1 MKLKYLLCLLF
12 FCLSKLIGQTTTQA
26 SQQKGCDGC
35 LYYWKDA
42 DGDGWGVLPAI
53 AYSPGK
59 QPLNFILADNQ
70 AKKDCDD
77 EDSSI
82 TFFICYRDL
91 DGDGYGDSLKPNTS
105 YCSLPSNLYVSNNL
119 DCNDNDKN
127 LNPNTIWYL
136 DNDKDGFGSNTII
149 AKQCIKPLNGV
160 LNNLDCNDL
169 LASINPNTKWYV
181 DSDND
186 GFGEPSSSPI
196 ISCQK
201 PVGLYINNNADSCPT
216 IAGAIFGCITP
227 VNSCGNSSIY
237 DQNYIITLN
246 PKIGVT
252 SLSSITN
259 VKDINTNISY
269 FDGLGRPIQNATL
282 AQSGTGKDIVTPI
295 EYDALGRQSKQYLP
309 YVPISASSSLYQGN
323 ALADLATF
331 YNTTHYE
338 NTLNPYSQKEFEASP
353 LNRVIKQAAPG
364 EAWKLGSGHEIKL
377 DYQTN
382 IATEV
387 KYFQVNATFDSAKGL
402 FTNTVIDAGN
412 YAANQLYKTIT
423 KDENW
428 TSGDNNT
435 TQEFKDKEG
444 KVVLKRTFNNNA
456 PHDTYYVYDI
466 RNNNTHVIPPLA
478 EGAIAQN
485 VLDGLCYQYK
495 YDYRNRLVEKK
506 LPGKQWEF
514 IVYDKLDRV
523 VATGPAMSPFTDLTG
538 SGWMITKYDAF
549 NRPILTGWMP
559 ATITSGARKTLQDSS
574 NAATVLSESKPAT
587 ATDKI
592 VNGVAFRYSNDVT
605 PTSGFHVL
613 SVNYYDD
620 YNYTNAPTLPATV
633 EGQAVYYNNTVKP
646 KGLPTGSWT
655 RVLEASTLFKNQ
667 NSYTLYDYKAR
678 AIRTMTLN
686 HLGGYT
692 QVDSK
697 LDFVGKPEYTLTT
710 HKRLSASAVLT
721 IKDMFTYSAQDRL
734 LLHKQKINAL
744 PEELIACNTYNELG
758 QLTSK
763 KVGGWDVTGNISLQ
777 KVDYSYNIR
786 GWLKGINDTDN
797 LTVVRGD
804 PVDLFSFKLAYNNPT
819 TATPLYNGNISESYW
834 RTGNDNI
841 LRKYNY
847 AYDNLNR
854 LLDAT
859 YAKPNS
865 VGSQNNY
872 GESLSYDKNGNILS
886 LKRSGGFDS
895 DGLMMPNRIDDLTY
909 SYHPDNQNQLMKVFD
924 STNSPQG
931 FTDDSDGITDRN
943 GDDYSY
949 DANGNMV
956 KDDNKTITAITYNHL
971 NLPMKIIFANGGTIE
986 YLYSAN
992 GQKLQKKVIQGIT
1005 TPVITEYLDGFQY
1018 KDNVLLFFPQAEG
1031 YVNVAVVETTCVTCK
1046 PARIISSTS
1055 FNYVYNYTDH
1065 LGNVRL
1071 SYGTD
1076 PGTGGLRII
1085 EENNYYPFGE
1095 KHTNYNSDSRV
1106 LVGSVSKSTLRI
1118 VPAEFSSY
1126 YQYKYNGKELQDE
1139 LGLNVYDFGARNYM
1153 PDLGRWANID
1163 VLTENYMNVSGYNY
1177 CLNNPLRFIDPTGMA
1192 VEEIE
1197 GGVRFTQ
1204 EDAVS
1209 AFNVLTGKSKNAYVE
1224 VVGSKKK
1231 RDSMNASDRKATNGA
1246 WSVFAVKDLGLGA
1259 KVLDAFN
1266 NSSLDNL
1273 LVTNHGGASSTDSYF
1288 EYGSDE
1294 GDLNE
1299 HNSIL
1304 TSEIASYNAKGGV
1317 NLTKDEQ
1324 DILSFVQMGNKV
1336 KNGGNFVFAFCTTGK
1351 GDIGQ
1356 QTLSELKTLLGDR
1369 MNIFLPRSLI
1379 NMRYGDYPTG
1389 VGFIANYKL
1398 DYTSAGWLR
1407 STPGIKDATNVK
1419 SISIS
1424 SDSARPLIFNK

>member
-1 MKLKYLLCLLF
+1 MKYIEPFQNFNDLAQKAQRILF
-12 FCLSKLIGQTTTQA
+12 TMCAMCAMWLTNAQTTTE
-26 SQQKGCDGC
+26 
-35 LYYWKDA
+35 
-42 DGDGWGVLPAI
+42 
-53 AYSPGK
+53 
-59 QPLNFILADNQ
+59 NFI
-70 AKKDCDD
+70 KTTTYK
-77 EDSSI
+77 
-82 TFFICYRDL
+82 
-91 DGDGYGDSLKPNTS
+91 GPNST
-105 YCSLPSNLYVSNNL
+105 LPV
-119 DCNDNDKN
+119 
-127 LNPNTIWYL
+127 
-136 DNDKDGFGSNTII
+136 
-149 AKQCIKPLNGV
+149 V
-160 LNNLDCNDL
+160 
-169 LASINPNTKWYV
+169 
-181 DSDND
+181 
-186 GFGEPSSSPI
+186 E
-196 ISCQK
+196 
-201 PVGLYINNNADSCPT
+201 
-216 IAGAIFGCITP
+216 
-227 VNSCGNSSIY
+227 
-237 DQNYIITLN
+237 
-246 PKIGVT
+246 VT
-252 SLSSITN
+252 
-259 VKDINTNISY
+259 Y
-269 FDGLGRPIQNATL
+269 FDGLGRPIQKIAN
-282 AQSGTGKDIVTPI
+282 AQSSTGKDIVTHI
-295 EYDALGRQSKQYLP
+295 EYDPYGRMPKEFLP
-309 YVPISASSSLYQGN
+309 YANTTPSLNYNSSAPTDQ
-323 ALADLATF
+323 AAF
-331 YNTTHYE
+331 YNTTPYE
-338 NTLNPYSQKEFEASP
+338 NTINPYSEKLFEASP
-353 LNRVIKQAAPG
+353 LNRVMKQAAPG
-364 EAWKLGSGHEIKL
+364 TAWAMNNGHEIKL

-382 IATEV
+382 TATEV
-387 KYFQVNATFDSAKGL
+387 KKYTVTATFIPSKGL
-402 FTNTVIDAGN
+402 FDNSIVESGN
-412 YAANQLYKTIT
+412 YEANQLYKTIT

-428 TSGDNNT
+428 TTGDNNT

-574 NAATVLSESKPAT
+574 NAATVLSESKPTT
-587 ATDKI
+587 ATNKI

-655 RVLEASTLFKNQ
+655 RVLETSTLFKNQ

-744 PEELIACNTYNELG
+744 PEQLIASNTYNELG

-763 KVGGWDVTGNISLQ
+763 KVGGADATGNIGLQ

-786 GWLKGINDTDN
+786 GWLKGINNTDN
-797 LTVVRGD
+797 LRQASD
-804 PVDLFSFKLAYNNPT
+804 PLDLFSFKLAYNNVIIPGKPFSDYPI
-819 TATPLYNGNISESYW
+819 ALYNGNISESFW
-834 RTGNDNI
+834 RTSNDNV
-841 LRKYNY
+841 LRKYDY
-847 AYDNLNR
+847 FYDNLNR
-854 LLDAT
+854 LETAT
-859 YAKPNS
+859 YGKPSN

-872 GESLSYDKNGNILS
+872 GESLTYDKNGNILT
-886 LKRSGGFDS
+886 LQRTGGIDS
-895 DGLMMPNRIDDLTY
+895 NGAMMPNRIDDLTY

-971 NLPMKIIFANGGTIE
+971 NLPVKIIFANGGTIE

-1076 PGTGGLRII
+1076 PATGGLKIM
-1085 EENNYYPFGE
+1085 EENHYYAFGL
-1095 KHTNYNSDSRV
+1095 KHEGYNSDQRM
-1106 LVGSVSKSTLRI
+1106 LVKAAAIGI
-1118 VPAEFSSY
+1118 NQVPLGVTNYFK
-1126 YQYKYNGKELQDE
+1126 YKYNGKELQDE
-1139 LGLNVYDFGARNYM
+1139 LGLDLYDYGARMYDM
-1153 PDLGRWANID
+1153 KAPHFLQIDPLSEMYPNISP
-1163 VLTENYMNVSGYNY
+1163 YAY
-1177 CLNNPLRFIDPTGMA
+1177 CLNNPIVHTDPDGRSVDNEYDINVSTGK
-1192 VEEIE
+1192 VTQVSNK
-1197 GGVRFTQ
+1197 GGDKTDYLNIYVGKTDAKKIYTQ
-1204 EDAVS
+1204 EVDV
-1209 AFNVLTGKSKNAYVE
+1209 
-1224 VVGSKKK
+1224 KKTT
-1231 RDSMNASDRKATNGA
+1231 SNIQT
-1246 WSVFAVKDLGLGA
+1246 
-1259 KVLDAFN
+1259 
-1266 NSSLDNL
+1266 
-1273 LVTNHGGASSTDSYF
+1273 
-1288 EYGSDE
+1288 
-1294 GDLNE
+1294 
-1299 HNSIL
+1299 
-1304 TSEIASYNAKGGV
+1304 TSEIGATVTQRLPGEIRTTNYKPMSGALNDPSAEIFMNYAGGKIIGAALGAAWKGLTNLLSTEATVATETATVAAETSATTPVGRLGSPMEVTPRTNTPATIQGV
-1317 NLTKDEQ
+1317 DYSGHALDQMQGRGLTPTIVNDVIQNGARTIGKQPGTFDHV
-1324 DILSFVQMGNKV
+1324 LNGV
-1336 KNGGNFVFAFCTTGK
+1336 KAVTNSTTGK
-1351 GDIGQ
+1351 VI
-1356 QTLSELKTLLGDR
+1356 TA
-1369 MNIFLPRSLI
+1369 LP
-1379 NMRYGDYPTG
+1379 
-1389 VGFIANYKL
+1389 KH
-1398 DYTSAGWLR
+1398 
-1407 STPGIKDATNVK
+1407 
-1419 SISIS
+1419 
-1424 SDSARPLIFNK
+1424 